1 MSGSDALAADAGGAR
16 GRGARRDL
24 ARSHRVG
31 PGVHR
36 RRVTVYVSDDERAM
50 LQVRADSYGVS
61 MSRVLVDGA
70 LHAGESAHIDGATLS
85 AYLSILVDL
94 QGQLQRIGGNLN
106 QLAHHANA
114 TMDFPVEA
122 ADVAKEARRIVVR
135 LEDVLESVRR

>member
-1 MSGSDALAADAGGAR
+1 MSGSDALAADTG
-16 GRGARRDL
+16 GARRDL

-70 LHAGESAHIDGATLS
+70 LHAGESAHIDGATLNS
-85 AYLSILVDL
+85 VLAVLTDMQQQIR
-94 QGQLQRIGGNLN
+94 GIAGNLN

-114 TMDFPVEA
+114 TQEFPADA
-122 ADVAKEARRIVVR
+122 AATARRVKTMILH